1 MCAAAI
7 TAGRCDR
14 GCDERASPCENEPI
28 DASHRRDCKPAG
40 GIALLSQMRTPLA
53 LLFAAGAALPALGC
67 AMGGALHQA
76 TLTGQ
81 CAADD
86 VACSRRH
93 PQAPIAIGTR
103 FYPEVSTEIAGTT
116 TPSLRLDS
124 ALPDVVAVEDG
135 ALVARRP
142 GTSAVLISTDDGA
155 VVDFVQ
161 IWVAPVT
168 QITLARRDGDRIAGP
183 IALAVGEDVT
193 LAPMLWN
200 GAQRLS
206 GDGGV
211 AWSSTTPGAVAI
223 LRDGSADRRRLR
235 GRAPGTTTVT
245 VALGEVTTSVDVE
258 VVP

>member
-1 MCAAAI
+1 MRFLLVSLSASLCGI
-7 TAGRCDR
+7 TALL
-14 GCDERASPCENEPI
+14 
-28 DASHRRDCKPAG
+28 AG
-40 GIALLSQMRTPLA
+40 GCL
-53 LLFAAGAALPALGC
+53 
-67 AMGGALHQA
+67 GGAMHQA

-86 VACSRRH
+86 AQCSRRH

-103 FYPEVSTEIAGTT
+103 FYPEVSTDLAGTT
-116 TPSLRLDS
+116 TPNLRLES

-161 IWVAPVT
+161 IWAVPAT
-168 QITLARRDGDRIAGP
+168 QITLARRDGDRVAGA
-183 IALAVGEDVT
+183 IALVVGEDVT
-193 LAPMLWN
+193 LVPTLWN
-200 GAQRLS
+200 GAQRLA

-211 AWSSTTPGAVAI
+211 AWTQTAAAPLAI

-235 GRAPGTTTVT
+235 ARAPGSTTVT
-245 VALGEVTTSVDVE
+245 IALGEIKATLDVDV
-258 VVP
+258 

>member
-1 MCAAAI
+1 MSDVI
-7 TAGRCDR
+7 M
-14 GCDERASPCENEPI
+14 E
-28 DASHRRDCKPAG
+28 CKPAG
-40 GIALLSQMRTPLA
+40 GRAFACQMRPSLILLSLA
-53 LLFAAGAALPALGC
+53 ELVGGLTGGLATGC

-81 CAADD
+81 CAAGD

-103 FYPEVSTEIAGTT
+103 FYPEVFTELAGTL
-116 TPSLRLDS
+116 TPNLQLES
-124 ALPDVVAVEDG
+124 AAPDVVAVEDG
-135 ALVARRP
+135 ALVARRQ

-168 QITLARRDGDRIAGP
+168 QITLARRDGERIVAP
-183 IALAVGEDVT
+183 LALAVGEDVT
-193 LAPMLWN
+193 LVPALWN
-200 GAQRLS
+200 GTQRLS
-206 GDGGV
+206 GDGDI
-211 AWSSTTPGAVAI
+211 AWTQTQAGPIAI

-235 GRAPGTTTVT
+235 ARAPGKTTVT
-245 VALGEVTTSVDVE
+245 VALGERKATIEVE